1 MAKNTSGGLFVY
13 KAVLS
18 DGNYTKMLYF
28 TIIDPF
34 LSSSKGLIQTLWPI
48 EKLLTDL
55 SELSGL
61 VSVKFL
67 APTES
72 VISLQLG

>member
-55 SELSGL
+55 SELPGL
-61 VSVKFL
+61 FQSNSWL
-67 APTES
+67 
-72 VISLQLG
+72 LQNQ